1 MIAIILAGGLG
12 KRMNSDLPKPAH
24 KIDGKS
30 LLQHVIDKLSSFDR
44 LFIVYGQKCLDEYII
59 PQNNI
64 VWVHQDPQLGTG
76 HAVQVA
82 FREIE
87 KHYDG
92 TSNMKILICNGD
104 APFIRK
110 ETIRK
115 ITNAKFDASLLLCDV
130 ANPNGY
136 GRIILENQRF
146 NRIVEEKDCNDN
158 QRNITLINAGLYCL
172 TYDMLKKYIYQLN
185 NQNAQNEYYLTDIF
199 EILVKNDEYISSI
212 IITDEMEIYNIN
224 TPEQLESANNFYIK
238 IK

>member
-30 LLQHVIDKLSSFDR
+30 LLQHVIDKLASFER
-44 LFIVYGQKCLDEYII
+44 IFIVYGQKRLDEYIV

-64 VWVHQDPQLGTG
+64 TWVHQDPQLGTG

-82 FREIE
+82 FREI
-87 KHYDG
+87 DFAPN
-92 TSNMKILICNGD
+92 TKILICNGD
-104 APFIRK
+104 APFIKR

-115 ITNAKFDASLLLCDV
+115 ITSAQFEASLLLCEV
-130 ANPNGY
+130 ANPHGY

-146 NRIVEEKDCNDN
+146 NRIVEEKDCDEN
-158 QRNITLINAGLYCL
+158 QKKITLINAGLYCL
-172 TYDMLKKYIYQLN
+172 SYDLLKKYIHQLS

-199 EILVKNDEYISSI
+199 GILVKNDEYISSV
-212 IITDEMEIYNIN
+212 IITNEMEIYNIN
-224 TPEQLESANNFYIK
+224 TPEQLESANNYFIK
-238 IK
+238 NK

>member
-30 LLQHVIDKLSSFDR
+30 LLQRVIDKLSSFER
-44 LFIVYGQKCLDEYII
+44 IFIVYGQKRLDDYIV

-64 VWVHQDPQLGTG
+64 AWVHQDPQLGTG

-87 KHYDG
+87 KYYDG
-92 TSNMKILICNGD
+92 IPNTKILMCNGD
-104 APFIRK
+104 APFIKR

-115 ITNAKFDASLLLCDV
+115 ITGAKFEVSLLLCDV
-130 ANPNGY
+130 SNPHGY
-136 GRIILENQRF
+136 GRIVLENQRF
-146 NRIVEEKDCNDN
+146 NRIVEEKDCDAN
-158 QRNITLINAGLYCL
+158 QKKITLINAGLYCL
-172 TYDMLKKYIYQLN
+172 SYDLLKKYIHQLS

-199 EILVKNDEYISSI
+199 GILVKNDEYISSV

-224 TPEQLESANNFYIK
+224 TPEQLKSANNYYMK

>member
-24 KIDGKS
+24 KIDNKS
-30 LLQHVIDKLSSFDR
+30 LLQHVIDKLSSFEK
-44 LFIVYGQKCLDEYII
+44 LFIVYGQKRLDEYIV

-87 KHYDG
+87 KYYDG
-92 TSNMKILICNGD
+92 VPNTKILVCNGD

-115 ITNAKFDASLLLCDV
+115 IIGSQYDASLLLCDV

-146 NRIVEEKDCNDN
+146 NRIVEEKDCNNN
-158 QRNITLINAGLYCL
+158 QRKITLINAGLYCF
-172 TYDMLKKYIYQLN
+172 TYNVLKKYIHQLS

-199 EILVKNDEYISSI
+199 EILVKNDEYISSV

-224 TPEQLESANNFYIK
+224 TAEQLESANNFYLK
-238 IK
+238 TK

>member
-1 MIAIILAGGLG
+1 MG
-12 KRMNSDLPKPAH
+12 
-24 KIDGKS
+24 
-30 LLQHVIDKLSSFDR
+30 SSRPTVGDR
-44 LFIVYGQKCLDEYII
+44 PCRPSCFSRNRKY
-59 PQNNI
+59 
-64 VWVHQDPQLGTG
+64 
-76 HAVQVA
+76 
-82 FREIE
+82 
-87 KHYDG
+87 YDG
-92 TSNMKILICNGD
+92 VPNTKILICNGD
-104 APFIRK
+104 APFIKK

-115 ITNAKFDASLLLCDV
+115 ITSAKFDASLLLCDV

-146 NRIVEEKDCNDN
+146 NRIVEEKDCHDN
-158 QRNITLINAGLYCL
+158 QKNITLINAGLYCL
-172 TYDMLKKYIYQLN
+172 TYDLLKKYIHQLS